1 MAALLLYDVGVKHG
15 RLILFFFLE
24 LVWLQVLC
32 GGAGAGDELQMY
44 QRFFRMGDGR
54 IHIRNGHNGHEV
66 NVGLLRQDGSVD
78 QEALAAL
85 DQVFGL
91 AGNGNGEHI
100 SLRLLFL
107 LDYFSDKV
115 APGRVIEQYSGYR
128 VPEYNQKLRAE
139 GRIVAFTST
148 HMDAMAIDFAIEG
161 VAGKELWESIRREE
175 CCGVG
180 HYGGNTVHLDCGRP
194 RFWEAA
200 TSGVASGES
209 QFNRRMYLSTEYDR
223 YRTGEQA
230 RLALSSVSDYPF
242 GVKKGLGFLKEGSGG
257 SGGAVVGE
265 IGRAD
270 ECAQVRNRADGKSLR
285 VLLPNNLPTGR
296 YRVRIDFC
304 NKPFPQMPSTITSN
318 PVEVTPA
325 TRADWGR

>member
-1 MAALLLYDVGVKHG
+1 MAALLLYDVGVKRG

-24 LVWLQVLC
+24 FICLQVLC
-32 GGAGAGDELQMY
+32 GGAGAGDELQMK

-54 IHIRNGHNGHEV
+54 IHIRNFHNGREV
-66 NVGLLRQDGSVD
+66 NIGLLAQDGSVD
-78 QEALAAL
+78 QQALAAL

-91 AGNGNGEHI
+91 VGNGNGEHI

-115 APGRVIEQYSGYR
+115 APGRVIELYSGYR

-139 GRIVAFTST
+139 GRIVALTST

-161 VAGKELWESIRREE
+161 VAGKELWEIIRREE

-180 HYGGNTVHLDCGRP
+180 HYGGNTVHLDCGRS

-200 TSGVASGES
+200 TSGVGSGES

-223 YRTGEQA
+223 YSTGEEA
-230 RLALSSVSDYPF
+230 RLILSSVSDYPF
-242 GVKKGLGFLKEGSGG
+242 GVKKGLSFLKEGSGG
-257 SGGAVVGE
+257 PGGAVVGE
-265 IGRAD
+265 IRRGD
-270 ECAQVRNRADGKSLR
+270 ECAQVRNRSDGKSLR

-318 PVEVTPA
+318 IVEVTPA

>member
-1 MAALLLYDVGVKHG
+1 MAALLLYDVGVNYG

-24 LVWLQVLC
+24 LVCLQVLC
-32 GGAGAGDELQMY
+32 GGAGAGDELQMK
-44 QRFFRMGDGR
+44 QRFFRMGDGG
-54 IHIRNGHNGHEV
+54 IHIRNVHNGREV
-66 NVGLLRQDGSVD
+66 NVGLLAQDGSVD
-78 QEALAAL
+78 QQALAAL

-91 AGNGNGEHI
+91 VGNGNGEHI

-115 APGRVIEQYSGYR
+115 APGRTIELYSGYR

-139 GRIVAFTST
+139 GRIVALTST

-161 VAGKELWESIRREE
+161 VAGKELWEIIRRED

-180 HYGGNTVHLDCGRP
+180 HYGGSTVHLDCGRP

-223 YRTGEQA
+223 YRAGEEA

-242 GVKKGLGFLKEGSGG
+242 GVNKAIRFLKEGSGRPD
-257 SGGAVVGE
+257 GAIVGE
-265 IGRAD
+265 IRAGND
-270 ECAQVRNRADGKSLR
+270 CAPIRNRSDARSLY
-285 VLLPNNLPTGR
+285 VALPNDLPAGR

-304 NKPFPQMPSTITSN
+304 SKPFPQMPSTITSN
-318 PVEVTPA
+318 VLEVTPA

>member
-1 MAALLLYDVGVKHG
+1 MYDVGVKRG
-15 RLILFFFLE
+15 WAILFFLLE
-24 LVWLQVLC
+24 LVFLQVLC
-32 GGAGAGDELQMY
+32 DDAGAGDELQMK

-54 IHIRNGHNGHEV
+54 IHIRNVHTGREV
-66 NVGLLRQDGSVD
+66 NVGLFAQDGSVD

-85 DQVFGL
+85 DQVFRL
-91 AGNGNGEHI
+91 TGNGDGEHI

-115 APGRVIEQYSGYR
+115 APGRVIELHSGYR

-139 GRIVAFTST
+139 GRIVALTSA

-161 VAGKELWESIRREE
+161 VAGKELWEIIRREE

-200 TSGVASGES
+200 TSGVGSGKS
-209 QFNRRMYLSTEYDR
+209 QFNRLMYLSTEYDR
-223 YRTGEQA
+223 YRAGEEA
-230 RLALSSVSDYPF
+230 RLILSFVSDYPF
-242 GVKKGLGFLKEGSGG
+242 GVKKGLSFLREGSGG
-257 SGGAVVGE
+257 PGGAFAGE
-265 IGRAD
+265 ISRGD
-270 ECAQVRNRADGKSLR
+270 ECTQIRNRPDGKSLR
-285 VLLPNNLPTGR
+285 VLLPNNLPAGG

-304 NKPFPQMPSTITSN
+304 NKPFPQMPSTSTSS
-318 PVEVTPA
+318 VIEVTPA
-325 TRADWGR
+325 TRADRGR

>member
-1 MAALLLYDVGVKHG
+1 VYDVGVKRG
-15 RLILFFFLE
+15 WVVLLFFLE
-24 LVWLQVLC
+24 LVFLQVICLE
-32 GGAGAGDELQMY
+32 AGEGDELQMK

-54 IHIRNGHNGHEV
+54 IHIRNFQNGREA
-66 NVGLLRQDGSVD
+66 NVGLLAQDGSVD
-78 QEALAAL
+78 QQALAAL

-91 AGNGNGEHI
+91 AGNGDGERI

-115 APGRVIEQYSGYR
+115 APGRVIELYSGYR

-139 GRIVAFTST
+139 GRIVALTST
-148 HMDAMAIDFAIEG
+148 HMDGMAIDFAIEG
-161 VAGKELWESIRREE
+161 VAGKELWEIVRREE

-180 HYGGNTVHLDCGRP
+180 HYGGNTVHLDCGKP

-200 TSGVASGES
+200 TSGVGSGES

-223 YRTGEQA
+223 YRQGEEA
-230 RLALSSVSDYPF
+230 RLVMSSVSDYPF
-242 GVKKGLGFLKEGSGG
+242 GVKKGLSFLKEGSGG
-257 SGGAVVGE
+257 PGGAVAGE
-265 IGRAD
+265 IRTRD
-270 ECAQVRNRADGKSLR
+270 ECAQVRNRSDGKSLR

-318 PVEVTPA
+318 MVEVTPPS
-325 TRADWGR
+325 RADRGR